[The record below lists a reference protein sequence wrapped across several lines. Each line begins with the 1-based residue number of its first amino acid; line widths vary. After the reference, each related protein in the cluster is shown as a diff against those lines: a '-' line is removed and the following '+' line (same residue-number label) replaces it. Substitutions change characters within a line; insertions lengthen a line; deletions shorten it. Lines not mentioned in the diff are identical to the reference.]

1 MIYANMN
8 EINTQTQEKYLSTR
22 ECAKKL
28 QISLGTVQ
36 KMVETG
42 ELVAWKT
49 RGGHRRILLSSLD
62 QLLNRR
68 HTQIR
73 NLGSTQCVLL
83 AIFKREEKKIPFIEM
98 IQKWQTKVDLKT
110 FTDSLEALMACVECC
125 PDVIYIDALISPV
138 EQIHLLHYLSKRSST
153 NRIPILLDEGFMATQ
168 PGAIQM
174 AAENSGI
181 LKPQART
188 SPLES
193 FQQIQSIHHPLIYPY
208 PGTTETEGDSDHQS
222 RILEKLVCQ
231 ALGDRYTYSEDFMT
245 PEWFRS
251 Y

>member
-1 MIYANMN
+1 MN
-8 EINTQTQEKYLSTR
+8 EIYPVIQEIQKTEENQEKYLSTR

-68 HTQIR
+68 QARIR
-73 NLGSTQCVLL
+73 NLGASHCLL
-83 AIFKREEKKIPFIEM
+83 LGIFKREENKTPFINM
-98 IQKWQTKVDLKT
+98 ISQWSTKVNLKT
-110 FTDSLEALMACVECC
+110 FTDSLDGLMAAVEFS
-125 PDVIYIDALISPV
+125 PDLIYIDALISPV
-138 EQIHLLHYLSKRSST
+138 EQIHLLHYLSRHSST

-168 PGAIQM
+168 PGAIRM

-181 LKPQART
+181 LKPQSRA
-188 SPLES
+188 PLIDQLEDL
-193 FQQIQSIHHPLIYPY
+193 QSIHHPLLYPY
-208 PGTTETEGDSDHQS
+208 PGTTEPQNQISPGKD
-222 RILEKLVCQ
+222 LEHLVIK
-231 ALGDRYTYSEDFMT
+231 ALGDRFTLTLNNY
-245 PEWFRS
+245 
-251 Y
+251 